1 MDNIIDLAEYLFMR
15 GCTQKEIA
23 LKVGRSESTVAE
35 WVKKYGWKE
44 KRAVTLISRNEMVSK
59 LLNRIDDLLSAPE
72 GGIDTTE
79 LLRISKAIKTLD
91 KELGLTDYIDCFI
104 SFGEWLQR
112 HPQHLEEV
120 KALLTARSDA
130 WNNFVKAVNFVQDK
144 FINEFISSK

>member
-44 KRAVTLISRNEMVSK
+44 KRAGTRISRNEMVSK

-72 GGIDTTE
+72 GGMT
-79 LLRISKAIKTLD
+79 RRNCFASPKPSKLWIRNSA
-91 KELGLTDYIDCFI
+91 
-104 SFGEWLQR
+104 
-112 HPQHLEEV
+112 
-120 KALLTARSDA
+120 
-130 WNNFVKAVNFVQDK
+130 
-144 FINEFISSK
+144 